1 MNSHEPIGY
10 LASALVLT
18 TFCMRRMVVLRAVAI
33 ASNLAFISYGA
44 LAEIDPVLLLHALLL
59 PTNIYRLMQ
68 AIHDER
74 SSKTVDTSVQFA
86 APRFQAGW
94 CPASWRGLISRAQR
108 GPLKANRT
116 PPGGFDASRPRIQ
129 SR

>member
-10 LASALVLT
+10 LASVLVLT
-18 TFCMRRMVVLRAVAI
+18 TLCMRRMVVLRAVAI

-44 LAEIDPVLLLHALLL
+44 LADIDPVLLLHALLL

-74 SSKTVDTSVQFA
+74 SSRTVKTSVQCA
-86 APRFQAGW
+86 APVSGERVSGQ
-94 CPASWRGLISRAQR
+94 PARSDFPSSARSPEGEPHAL
-108 GPLKANRT
+108 
-116 PPGGFDASRPRIQ
+116 
-129 SR
+129 